1 MQVQLRRHGSIVP
14 DPTRRWGGTGE
25 ITETLD
31 ALRGW
36 DSGDEVQ
43 GGIMPDVVVV
53 GAGPAGLVLARLL
66 QRAGISFTVY
76 ERRSRAALTAKPG
89 AGLIEHRT
97 VELLRGAGIAD
108 VDLDFTIRNGRME
121 FRTPNASTLF
131 DYGRLTGGRT
141 NYIYPQHQLVGVLSD
156 ALAADGA
163 DVRFGTAVNTVR
175 QDSDGAVITLADG
188 SEVTGKVVV
197 GCEGSH
203 SVVATAMTGLRTNEE
218 NLPARVI
225 AVIADAPP
233 VEEHTIYGLHP
244 RGFAGQMRRG
254 PDQTRYYVEVPD
266 TDTAADWPEDRIR
279 KELALRLDIHG
290 TLDGV
295 PFSEPTVVDLRVRVN
310 EPMQDGRLFLAGDAA
325 HLITAAAGKG
335 MNLAIQDA
343 VELAAG
349 LVDRFG
355 AARDGGRLATYS
367 ATRLPAIWRTEA
379 FSLWYL
385 RVLLAG
391 LRNGGEPTSAVPG
404 GFTNGVREGWLAALL
419 GDPLLARWFAHAY
432 AGVDTS
438 P

>member
-1 MQVQLRRHGSIVP
+1 
-14 DPTRRWGGTGE
+14 
-25 ITETLD
+25 
-31 ALRGW
+31 
-36 DSGDEVQ
+36 
-43 GGIMPDVVVV
+43 MPDVVVV

-66 QRAGISFTVY
+66 QRAGISFAVY
-76 ERRSRAALTAKPG
+76 ERRTRAELTAKPG
-89 AGLIEHRT
+89 AGLIEYRT

-108 VDLDFTIRNGRME
+108 VDLEFTLQNGRME
-121 FRTPNASTLF
+121 FRTPNASTVF
-131 DYGRLTGGRT
+131 DYGRLTGGRP
-141 NYIYPQHQLVGVLSD
+141 NYIYPQHLLVGALCD
-156 ALAADGA
+156 ALVADGA
-163 DVRFGTAVNTVR
+163 DLRFASAVTAVR
-175 QDSDGAVITLADG
+175 QDADGAVVTLADG
-188 SEVTGKVVV
+188 SEVACEAVV

-203 SVVATAMTGLRTNEE
+203 SVVATAMAGLRTNEE

-233 VEEHTIYGLHP
+233 VEAHTIYGLHP

-254 PDQTRYYVEVPD
+254 PDQTRYYVEAPD
-266 TDTAADWPEDRIR
+266 TDTAADWPDDRIR
-279 KELALRLDIHG
+279 KELALRLDIPG
-290 TLDGV
+290 RLDGV
-295 PFSEPTVVDLRVRVN
+295 AFSDPIVVDLRVRVH

-335 MNLAIQDA
+335 MNLAIQDS

-355 AARDGGRLATYS
+355 PERDGARLSEYS
-367 ATRLPAIWRTEA
+367 ATRLPAIWRTQA

-385 RVLLAG
+385 RVLMSAFRSG
-391 LRNGGEPTSAVPG
+391 TEPASVVPG
-404 GFTNGVREGWLAALL
+404 GFTNGIREGWLAALL

>member
-1 MQVQLRRHGSIVP
+1 
-14 DPTRRWGGTGE
+14 
-25 ITETLD
+25 
-31 ALRGW
+31 
-36 DSGDEVQ
+36 
-43 GGIMPDVVVV
+43 MPDVVVV

-66 QRAGISFTVY
+66 QRAGISVTVF
-76 ERRSRAALTAKPG
+76 ERRTRAELTAKPG
-89 AGLIEHRT
+89 AGLIEYRT
-97 VELLRGAGIAD
+97 VELLRTAGIAD
-108 VDLDFTIRNGRME
+108 VDLDFTLRNGRME
-121 FRTPNASTLF
+121 FRTPTASTIF
-131 DYGRLTGGRT
+131 DYGRLTGDRP
-141 NYIYPQHQLVGVLSD
+141 NYIYPQHQLVGALSD
-156 ALAADGA
+156 ALVADGV
-163 DVRFGTAVNTVR
+163 DVRFSTAVAAVR
-175 QDSDGAVITLADG
+175 QDGTGAVVTLVDG
-188 SEVTGKVVV
+188 TEVTGQVVV

-233 VEEHTIYGLHP
+233 LEEHTIYGLHP

-254 PDQTRYYVEVPD
+254 PDQTRYYVEAPD

-290 TLDGV
+290 RLDGV
-295 PFSEPTVVDLRVRVN
+295 PISEPTVVDLRVRVH
-310 EPMQDGRLFLAGDAA
+310 EPMQDGRLFLAGDSA

-355 AARDGGRLATYS
+355 PARDGRRLAAYS
-367 ATRLPAIWRTEA
+367 DTRLPAIWRTEA
-379 FSLWYL
+379 FSMWYL
-385 RVLLAG
+385 RVLIAG
-391 LRNGGEPTSAVPG
+391 FRNGTESADAVPG
-404 GFTNGVREGWLAALL
+404 GFTNGMREGWLAALL
-419 GDPLLARWFAHAY
+419 GDPLLAQWFAHAY